1 MTEYTFSEA
10 RQKLAS
16 ILDKARREGAVRIRR
31 RDGQVF
37 VLKPERVQKSPLDV
51 SGINLK
57 IGRKEIVD
65 LIKEGRR
72 KADAG

>member
-16 ILDKARREGAVRIRR
+16 ILDKARRDGAVRIRR

-37 VLKPERVQKSPLDV
+37 VLKPERTQKSPLDV

-72 KADAG
+72 KVDAG

>member
-16 ILDKARREGAVRIRR
+16 ILDKARRDGAVRIRR

-37 VLKPERVQKSPLDV
+37 VLKPERAQKSPLDV
-51 SGINLK
+51 SGINLN

-65 LIKEGRR
+65 LIKAGRR
-72 KADAG
+72 KVD

>member
-1 MTEYTFSEA
+1 MIEYTFSEA

-16 ILDKARREGAVRIRR
+16 ILDKARRDGAVRIRR

-37 VLKPERVQKSPLDV
+37 VLKPERAQKSPLDV

-72 KADAG
+72 KIDAG

>member
-16 ILDKARREGAVRIRR
+16 ILDKARRDGAVRIRR

-37 VLKPERVQKSPLDV
+37 VLKPERAQKSPLDV
-51 SGINLK
+51 SGVNLK

-72 KADAG
+72 KVDAG

>member
-16 ILDKARREGAVRIRR
+16 ILDKARRDGAVRIRR

-37 VLKPERVQKSPLDV
+37 VLKPERAQKSPLDV

-57 IGRKEIVD
+57 IGRAEIVD

-72 KADAG
+72 KVDAG

>member
-16 ILDKARREGAVRIRR
+16 ILDKARRDGAVRIRR

-37 VLKPERVQKSPLDV
+37 VLKPERAQKSPLDV

-57 IGRKEIVD
+57 IGRMEIVD

-72 KADAG
+72 KVDAG

>member
-10 RQKLAS
+10 RQKFAS

-51 SGINLK
+51 PGIDLRL
-57 IGRKEIVD
+57 GRNEIID
-65 LIKEGRR
+65 LIKTSRR
-72 KADAG
+72 KTN

>member
-10 RQKLAS
+10 RQKLAA
-16 ILDKARREGAVRIRR
+16 ILDKARRDGAVRIRR

-37 VLKPERVQKSPLDV
+37 VLKPEKAQKSPFNV
-51 SGINLK
+51 PGINLR

-72 KADAG
+72 KVDAG

>member
-10 RQKLAS
+10 RQKFAS

-37 VLKPERVQKSPLDV
+37 VLRPERVQKSPLDV
-51 SGINLK
+51 PGIDLRL
-57 IGRKEIVD
+57 GRNEIID
-65 LIKEGRR
+65 LIKTSRR
-72 KADAG
+72 KTN

>member
-16 ILDKARREGAVRIRR
+16 ILDKARDGAVRIRR

-37 VLKPERVQKSPLDV
+37 VLKPERAQKSPLDV

-57 IGRKEIVD
+57 IGRAEIVD

-72 KADAG
+72 KVDAG

>member
-16 ILDKARREGAVRIRR
+16 ILDKARRDGAVRIRR

-37 VLKPERVQKSPLDV
+37 VLKPERAQKSPLDV

-72 KADAG
+72 KVDAG

>member
-16 ILDKARREGAVRIRR
+16 ILDKARRDGAVRIRR

-37 VLKPERVQKSPLDV
+37 VLKPERTQKSPLDV
-51 SGINLK
+51 SGINLN

-65 LIKEGRR
+65 LVKAGRR
-72 KADAG
+72 KVD

>member
-16 ILDKARREGAVRIRR
+16 ILDKARRDGAVRIRR

-37 VLKPERVQKSPLDV
+37 VLKPEKAQKSPLDV

-72 KADAG
+72 KVDAG